1 LKSGGKGRGGGGR
14 SGRTVQQ
21 YLLHG
26 TLFSNFAFG
35 PIGSMLE
42 RITDFA
48 QMKGSDVS
56 VALIVPFRRATPKNK
71 LFDLDLCLISSLF
84 SLNLFQ
90 INNEI
95 NN

>member
-1 LKSGGKGRGGGGR
+1 MQR
-14 SGRTVQQ
+14 

-26 TLFSNFAFG
+26 TLLSNFAFG

-56 VALIVPFRRATPKNK
+56 VALIVPLRRATPKNK
-71 LFDLDLCLISSLF
+71 LFDLDLCLIPNLF
-84 SLNLFQ
+84 SLNLSQ
-90 INNEI
+90 MNNEI